1 MKKCFVKPIAAAVCA
16 VVLAG
21 GAGSAV
27 YARSSVK
34 NELSQLLVFSGK
46 TREAVTKIRE
56 KTIDLVKRDGLRLDD
71 TAYTLQNGRDE

>member
-34 NELSQLLVFSGK
+34 NETEVRGAGYSAPAAGSRSHRRGK
-46 TREAVTKIRE
+46 VHSKPPA
-56 KTIDLVKRDGLRLDD
+56 LRL
-71 TAYTLQNGRDE
+71 ACK